1 VTDGQTDR
9 QTDRILIAR
18 PCLHSMQRGKNAPV
32 RAIDELRAFLTA
44 VFAAVMTKHALRA
57 QCTHVSE
64 CGSSLKTPDGR
75 TWCDSI
81 VAQRAEEVILFGQDF
96 FLRHTATFFCISF
109 QVEYRS
115 RGAHSTK

>member
-1 VTDGQTDR
+1 MR
-9 QTDRILIAR
+9 
-18 PCLHSMQRGKNAPV
+18 RGKNAPV

-75 TWCDSI
+75 TCCDSI
-81 VAQRAEEVILFGQDF
+81 VARRAEEAILFGQDF
-96 FLRHTATFFCISF
+96 FLRHSVSNVRRFFVSAF
-109 QVEYRS
+109 RQNT
-115 RGAHSTK
+115 GAEGLTRPSDY